1 MCNQLQNYENFAIA
15 VLCRPVGCLTQPARL
30 QCNGVQMLHD
40 LRLMMNRLISGSA
53 INDGASPKGATVPS
67 PCGHIVYMWSGCS
80 PKIHPKDEELMIRN
94 GRITWNTSSQHR
106 AAVVAVLHSK
116 QSHQQHSGTD
126 NPISLLQRK
135 VGWLD
140 VPAYVLSTL
149 LRASVP
155 ALMYC
160 WRPKMETGKW
170 WQWNTQVY
178 TACMY
183 RTDYPATKTGM
194 RIAYDAVLQFH

>member
-67 PCGHIVYMWSGCS
+67 PCGHIVSMWPHVVWMFPKDPPKRRGANDTQWAHHMKHFLSAQGCS
-80 PKIHPKDEELMIRN
+80 WCSATLTAKPSAAQWDRQHQSAAKKNWVIEC
-94 GRITWNTSSQHR
+94 SS
-106 AAVVAVLHSK
+106 
-116 QSHQQHSGTD
+116 
-126 NPISLLQRK
+126 
-135 VGWLD
+135 
-140 VPAYVLSTL
+140 VLSIL
-149 LRASVP
+149 LCASVP

-160 WRPKMETGKW
+160 
-170 WQWNTQVY
+170 
-178 TACMY
+178 
-183 RTDYPATKTGM
+183 
-194 RIAYDAVLQFH
+194 